1 MISAPAGGV
10 RMTTTARINW
20 PPSTSAKFLDNM
32 PQLSFTQRAPLMTNI
47 LHFARQH
54 VQLSAAELAK
64 AALAR
69 QEGVLSADGAFS
81 VVTGTRTGRSPKDK
95 FIVQDAITQDT
106 VAWGPINQA
115 ISPELFSALW
125 QKTVDYLTDKE
136 VFVSHL
142 RVGADSE
149 YGLPVMLVTELA
161 WQNLFGVQLFIRE
174 NTQDADPAKRWTV
187 LSAPGHPTDPQRDG
201 VNSDGCVMIN
211 FTERKVL
218 LSGMRYAGEIKKAM
232 FSVLNFLLPAQ
243 DVLPMHCSAN
253 VGKDGDSALFFGL
266 SGTGKTTLSA
276 DPERFLV
283 GDDEHG
289 WSAQGVFNFEGG
301 CYAKCINLSQ
311 KNEPMIWAAI
321 RENTVMENVVLDET
335 TQKPL
340 YDNTTLTENTRVAYP
355 RDYIPGC
362 VPENKAGHPRS
373 VIFLTCDLYGVLP
386 PVALLTPEQAA
397 YYFLSGYTAL
407 VGSTEVGSTTGIK
420 PTFSTCFGAP
430 FFPRPPMVYAKL
442 LLARIA
448 QTKAQVYLVNTG
460 WTGGAYGQGGNR
472 FDIPTTRAIVHGVLS
487 GRLVST
493 PQEIVPGFNF
503 SVPKTI
509 DGVDDQLLHPRRN
522 WKNTAAYDDQA
533 KILIAQFVE
542 NFKKFDAPEAIEA
555 AGPVLATAMA

>member
-1 MISAPAGGV
+1 MRLTSQLPEALT
-10 RMTTTARINW
+10 MTHF
-20 PPSTSAKFLDNM
+20 PS
-32 PQLSFTQRAPLMTNI
+32 
-47 LHFARQH
+47 FAHSH
-54 VQLSAAELAK
+54 VQLSAQELVN

-69 QEGVLSADGAFS
+69 NEGTLCANGAFS
-81 VVTGTRTGRSPKDK
+81 VTTGKRTGRSPKDK
-95 FIVQDAITQDT
+95 FIVQDSTTQNT
-106 VAWGPINQA
+106 VAWGPINQPITA
-115 ISPELFSALW
+115 DRFNALW

-136 VFVSHL
+136 VFISYL
-142 RVGADSE
+142 KVGADAQ
-149 YGLPVMLVTELA
+149 YGLPVTLITEQA

-174 NTQDADPAKRWTV
+174 NTQNADPNKQWTI
-187 LSAPGHPTDPQRDG
+187 LSAPGHTTSAERDG

-253 VGKDGDSALFFGL
+253 VGKAGDVALFFGL

-289 WSAQGVFNFEGG
+289 WSATGVFNFEGG
-301 CYAKCINLSQ
+301 CYAKCINLSE

-335 TQKPL
+335 SKAPL
-340 YDNTTLTENTRVAYP
+340 YDNTSLTENTRVAYP

-362 VPENKAGHPRS
+362 VPENSAGHPRS

-386 PVALLTPEQAA
+386 PVALLTPQQAA

-407 VGSTEVGSTTGIK
+407 VGSTEVGSTAGIK

-430 FFPRPPMVYAKL
+430 FFPRPPMVYADL
-442 LLARIA
+442 LMKRIA

-460 WTGGAYGQGGNR
+460 WTGGGYGQGGSR
-472 FDIPTTRAIVHGVLS
+472 FDIPTTRAIIHAVLS
-487 GRLVST
+487 GQLVSA
-493 PQEIVPGFNF
+493 PQEILPGFNF
-503 SVPKTI
+503 AIPKTME
-509 DGVDDQLLHPRRN
+509 GVNAKLLHPQRN
-522 WKNTAAYDDQA
+522 WQDPSAYDDQA
-533 KILIAQFVE
+533 KILIAQFIE
-542 NFKKFDAPEAIEA
+542 NFEKFNAPAEIQA
-555 AGPVLATAMA
+555 AGPLLSSVVAA